1 MTVMQG
7 EIPVQ
12 ILRCNTFSAQPHLLR
27 CSLKHDTSAGI
38 SAIGAEI
45 NDPVAVFNQL
55 LVVFHDDHGVS
66 GISKAVQEYEEM
78 FDIPWMKAGCGL
90 IQQIEVPPV

>member
-1 MTVMQG
+1 MTVMLE

-12 ILRCNTFSAQPHLLR
+12 ILRRNAFPAQPHLLW
-27 CSLKHDTSAGI
+27 CSLKHNAPAGI

-45 NDPVAVFNQL
+45 DDPVAVFDQL
-55 LVVFHDDHGVS
+55 LIVFHDDHGVS
-66 GISKAVQEYEEM
+66 GVGKAVQEYEEM
-78 FDIPWMKAGCGL
+78 FDILWMKACCGL